1 MRRHAVLG
9 VYRPDFSEAKKA
21 SRDRGRGRYSD
32 PGELARIT
40 LCTGDVGAMRRPA
53 ANEAGHVHELTF
65 SCFRG
70 YSFLRAER
78 TRQWLADAINTAR
91 AQFNISLWAYVF
103 MPNHVHLLIYPNEP
117 VHVSAILKAIKQPV
131 GTKALNHLSKHAP
144 HWLERITVHHRN
156 RSERR
161 FWQVGGGFDRNTIE
175 PHVILAMIDY
185 IHGNP
190 VRELLVEKPEHWKWS
205 SAGWEE

>member
-1 MRRHAVLG
+1 MHWRHRR
-9 VYRPDFSEAKKA
+9 
-21 SRDRGRGRYSD
+21 
-32 PGELARIT
+32 
-40 LCTGDVGAMRRPA
+40 MRRPA

-78 TRQWLADAINTAR
+78 TCQWLADAINTAR
-91 AQFNISLWAYVF
+91 AKFNISLWAYVF

-117 VHVSAILKAIKQPV
+117 DYHLSAILKAIKQPV
-131 GTKALNHLSKHAP
+131 GIKAVNHLSKHAP
-144 HWLERITVHHRN
+144 HWLERITVQPRN

-161 FWQVGGGFDRNTIE
+161 FWQAGGGFDRNTLE

-190 VRELLVEKPEHWKWS
+190 VRKLLVEKPEDWKWS
-205 SAGWEE
+205 SAGWVEGKNSLRPDPVEFGGPFVAGVG